1 MYSALSFDELN
12 QMDMNTR
19 SIPYE
24 KYFGEMELPKEEKET
39 RIKLAENMEDEF
51 LYVMSLMF
59 TLQKYPTP
67 NWETARQEFFDRY
80 KKSLNG
86 YVAPNE
92 NFLVYMTAL
101 SYEVIDATKRNIDD
115 PYYFSQDRAKFISE
129 NESNVSRSFQYDLEA
144 IAQGKTKKQWVAIM
158 DKKTR
163 STQRSAD
170 GEIIGITEPFIVGGS
185 LLMYPRD
192 VSLGASSS
200 EIVGCRCSV
209 KYI

>member
-86 YVAPNE
+86 YVTPNE
-92 NFLVYMTAL
+92 NFLAYMTAL
-101 SYEVIDATKRNIDD
+101 SYEVILMI
-115 PYYFSQDRAKFISE
+115 
-129 NESNVSRSFQYDLEA
+129 L
-144 IAQGKTKKQWVAIM
+144 
-158 DKKTR
+158 
-163 STQRSAD
+163 
-170 GEIIGITEPFIVGGS
+170 IIFHRIEQNLF
-185 LLMYPRD
+185 LRMKAMYQE
-192 VSLGASSS
+192 VFNTT
-200 EIVGCRCSV
+200 
-209 KYI
+209 

>member
-51 LYVMSLMF
+51 LYVISLMF

-86 YVAPNE
+86 YVTPNE
-92 NFLVYMTAL
+92 NFLAYMTAL
-101 SYEVIDATKRNIDD
+101 SYEIIDATKRNIDV

-163 STQRSAD
+163 STHRSAD
-170 GEIIGITEPFIVGGS
+170 GEIIEITEPFIVGGS

>member
-92 NFLVYMTAL
+92 NFLAYMTAL

-163 STQRSAD
+163 STHRSAD

>member
-12 QMDMNTR
+12 QMDMKTR

-39 RIKLAENMEDEF
+39 RIKLAENMENEF

-67 NWETARQEFFDRY
+67 NWENARQEFLDRY

-86 YVAPNE
+86 YVTPDE
-92 NFLVYMTAL
+92 NFLAYMTAL
-101 SYEVIDATKRNIDD
+101 SYEVIDATKRNADD
-115 PYYFSQDRAKFISE
+115 PYYFSHDRVKFISE

-163 STQRSAD
+163 STHRSAD
-170 GEIIGITEPFIVGGS
+170 GEIIKITEPFIVGGS

>member
-86 YVAPNE
+86 YVTPNE
-92 NFLVYMTAL
+92 NFLAYMTAL
-101 SYEVIDATKRNIDD
+101 SYEVIDATKR
-115 PYYFSQDRAKFISE
+115 
-129 NESNVSRSFQYDLEA
+129 NVSRSFQYDLEA

-163 STQRSAD
+163 STHRSAD
-170 GEIIGITEPFIVGGS
+170 GEIIEITEPFIVGGS

>member
-59 TLQKYPTP
+59 TLQKYPTL

-86 YVAPNE
+86 YVTPNE
-92 NFLVYMTAL
+92 NFLAYMTAL

-115 PYYFSQDRAKFISE
+115 PYYFSLD
-129 NESNVSRSFQYDLEA
+129 
-144 IAQGKTKKQWVAIM
+144 
-158 DKKTR
+158 
-163 STQRSAD
+163 
-170 GEIIGITEPFIVGGS
+170 
-185 LLMYPRD
+185 
-192 VSLGASSS
+192 
-200 EIVGCRCSV
+200 
-209 KYI
+209 

>member
-86 YVAPNE
+86 YVTPNE
-92 NFLVYMTAL
+92 NFLTYMTAL

-163 STQRSAD
+163 PTHRSAD
-170 GEIIGITEPFIVGGS
+170 GEIIGIIEPFIVGGS